1 MDDVKWEMKR
11 SRSIPEYKDGYG
23 YLRVKVPINCAFCH
37 YRMKVY
43 GADVCTENAAHNITN
58 VTHRPVWCPIMNE
71 KELITR
77 YGDGFNTDR

>member
-1 MDDVKWEMKR
+1 MDDVKWEMTR
-11 SRSIPEYKDGYG
+11 SRAIPEYKDGYG